1 MALCSKNNTNNFIAD
16 VFYGWLQR
24 GLVSGLEQSTC
35 AELGEEIVE
44 MQMGWVVHSHFVK
57 DTEAIS

>member
-1 MALCSKNNTNNFIAD
+1 MATA
-16 VFYGWLQR
+16 R
-24 GLVSGLEQSTC
+24 ALVSGLEQSTC

-57 DTEAIS
+57 DTEAISRRMPYVLLMK